1 MSRIIKTAQMLRRNW
16 KKSTFFF
23 GVFMYGAS
31 NLAERYRTF
40 QMMRAYCEEA
50 RKYGEKPLP
59 NLQKPKH
66 VTVIL
71 NPLANYSKSN
81 VQFEKYAAP
90 LLHLAG
96 YRVSVFQTENQKQ
109 AENLMEIMAN
119 TDAVLI
125 AGGDGTLQEAV
136 TGLLRRPG
144 VEEEFLPMGI
154 VPLGKTN
161 TVAEH
166 LFGSKA
172 SSHPQLMAEA
182 VMAVIR
188 ESTTKMDVLKV
199 QFIDEDKPIYG
210 MVTFEQGIL
219 GDVEPFVE
227 KYWYLG
233 FLKDKFTYFKD
244 CFKDWKPIENEQLEY
259 IAPCS
264 GCSKCYVPPKKK
276 IQVQSSRWWQMFM
289 PRRTENIDSTNAL
302 KINEDL
308 ATRVNEDCGK
318 RIPLPSGYSNISV
331 STSAADPEKPVKSGT
346 MYIKIF
352 PENLSKKEFIFSGL
366 SHRKSKLQDSS
377 SLATVIEAR
386 QLIIQTDKEVDF
398 SNNNPT
404 SVAESQSIDVP
415 GMTSVAQNEL
425 ASPVSIGSVVAAS
438 PIENETISSLAL
450 DSNDSVEVTSPIQE
464 NAISTLLPEDKDS
477 IEVTDAS
484 QPVNQEES
492 SSSLKS
498 ENTVNTE
505 DEKNFSYIDK
515 EKYKRAS
522 CIISILPKQVTMFA

>member
-1 MSRIIKTAQMLRRNW
+1 
-16 KKSTFFF
+16 
-23 GVFMYGAS
+23 MYGAS

-59 NLQKPKH
+59 NLQTPKH

-71 NPLANYSKSN
+71 NPEANYKKSN
-81 VQFEKYAAP
+81 VQFEKFAAP

-96 YRVSVFQTENQKQ
+96 YRVSVFQTESEKQ

-161 TVAEH
+161 SVAEH

-172 SSHPQLMAEA
+172 SSRPQLMAEA

-188 ESTTKMDVLKV
+188 ESTTRMDVLKV
-199 QFIDEDKPIYG
+199 QFVDEDKPVYG
-210 MVTFEQGIL
+210 MITFEQGAF

-233 FLKDKFTYFKD
+233 FLKDKFTYLRNS
-244 CFKDWKPIENEQLEY
+244 FKDWKPIENEGLEY
-259 IAPCS
+259 VAPCS

-276 IQVQSSRWWQMFM
+276 IQVQSSRWWQMFV
-289 PRRTENIDSTNAL
+289 PRRRENIDSTNTM
-302 KINEDL
+302 KINEDI

-331 STSAADPEKPVKSGT
+331 STSAADPEKPVKAGT

-352 PENLSKKEFIFSGL
+352 PENLSKKEFISSGL
-366 SHRKSKLQDSS
+366 SHRKSKLRDSS
-377 SLATVIEAR
+377 SLATVVEAR
-386 QLIIQTDKEVDF
+386 QLIIQTNKEVDS
-398 SNNNPT
+398 SNDNLT
-404 SVAESQSIDVP
+404 SIAESQSIDVP
-415 GMTSVAQNEL
+415 GVMSVAQNEL
-425 ASPVSIGSVVAAS
+425 ASSASIGSVAAAS
-438 PIENETISSLAL
+438 PDENETISSMVLN
-450 DSNDSVEVTSPIQE
+450 SNDSEEVTSPIQE
-464 NAISTLLPEDKDS
+464 EAISMLLTDDKDS
-477 IEVTDAS
+477 IEVTNAS
-484 QPVNQEES
+484 QSVNQEEP

-498 ENTVNTE
+498 ENIANTE
-505 DEKNFSYIDK
+505 DEKSFSYIDK

-522 CIISILPKQVTMFA
+522 CIISVLPKQVTVFA